1 MPVTIQS
8 AESNRAVLRA
18 IPESAWGT
26 TPGTGST
33 RELRLTSSS
42 LVPSKEVVV
51 SEELRA
57 DRMVSSIVEV
67 AASVGGSLNGEFSAG
82 SNDDFLQAFLLGAW
96 SKPLTFRCLL
106 RIERVDHLDFSD
118 HRCRCGGPDQV
129 LHVWSY
135 HQAGR
140 LATKSNNGYFTLSGV
155 AGSVLTVSGTPLTV
169 EAGSASTKV
178 LDANDV
184 ILTSTAIQFGTGGAA
199 TIDGGGGSTVF
210 QTAIGNGQLRVGQ
223 KIFVDGLGYEQ
234 EASTVSTNPAAG
246 ETWTITDSDDTDIA
260 KTVVFEFNSS
270 AAAVTAG
277 NVYVEIGGTVAD
289 TADNLAA
296 ACMAQFAAGNTAVY
310 AESDGVDEV
319 TFTNSNGTGGTITD
333 GTGGNLTGTTF
344 AGGDASLHGVFTI
357 LAVSNDALTVDRAPT
372 TDANSGSVAITIKG
386 SHLRNEGDFANI
398 TKQSWTIETGFTDID
413 KYFVKRGQ
421 RVGSFGMNVAAGEIA
436 TINFDFMGRDVYTSV
451 TSILGD
457 TGTYTVLQSHTT
469 EVMNATD
476 NVGNIFKDGVALS
489 SALQSIELSGEAS
502 LREQR
507 AVSSKFPAGIGYG
520 RFNLTGTVVAYFD
533 TLDFFN
539 DFLNHTTVELAF
551 NMEDVGKNTYYF
563 TMPAVK
569 FTSDPIAPGGI
580 DQDVMEEL
588 EFTAFRD
595 ATYET
600 QFMIDRFSS
609 VKPTSK
615 L

>member
-18 IPESAWGT
+18 IAESAWGT

-42 LVPSKEVVV
+42 LVPSKETVV

-96 SKPLTFRCLL
+96 SKPLTF
-106 RIERVDHLDFSD
+106 DAFS
-118 HRCRCGGPDQV
+118 GSNVSITSTSQITV
-129 LHVWSY
+129 
-135 HQAGR
+135 AGVADLTKYFTSGR
-140 LATKSNNGYFTLSGV
+140 TIKLEGFATKSNNGYFTLSGV

-234 EASTVSTNPAAG
+234 EASTISTNPGAG

-344 AGGDASLHGVFTI
+344 AGGDASLHGVYTI

-372 TDANSGSVAITIKG
+372 TDANSGSVAVTIKG

>member
-1 MPVTIQS
+1 VSIT
-8 AESNRAVLRA
+8 
-18 IPESAWGT
+18 
-26 TPGTGST
+26 ST
-33 RELRLTSSS
+33 SQITVAGVADLTKYFTS
-42 LVPSKEVVV
+42 
-51 SEELRA
+51 
-57 DRMVSSIVEV
+57 
-67 AASVGGSLNGEFSAG
+67 
-82 SNDDFLQAFLLGAW
+82 
-96 SKPLTFRCLL
+96 
-106 RIERVDHLDFSD
+106 
-118 HRCRCGGPDQV
+118 
-129 LHVWSY
+129 
-135 HQAGR
+135 GR
-140 LATKSNNGYFTLSGV
+140 PIKLEGFTEKSNNGYFTLSGV

-184 ILTSTAIQFGTGGAA
+184 ILTSTAVQFGTGGAA

-234 EASTVSTNPAAG
+234 EASTIATNPGAG

-398 TKQSWTIETGFTDID
+398 TKQSYTIETGFTDID

-476 NVGNIFKDGVALS
+476 NVGNIFKDGTALS

-563 TMPAVK
+563 TLPAVK

>member
-18 IPESAWGT
+18 IPESTWGT

-42 LVPSKEVVV
+42 LVPSKETVV

-82 SNDDFLQAFLLGAW
+82 TNDDFLQSFLLGAW
-96 SKPLTFRCLL
+96 SKPMTFDAFSGSNVSITSTSQITVAGVADLTKYFT
-106 RIERVDHLDFSD
+106 S
-118 HRCRCGGPDQV
+118 
-129 LHVWSY
+129 
-135 HQAGR
+135 GR
-140 LATKSNNGYFTLSGV
+140 PIKLEGFTEKSNNGYFTLSGV

-184 ILTSTAIQFGTGGAA
+184 ILTSTAVQFGTGGAA

-234 EASTVSTNPAAG
+234 EASTVATNPAAG

-398 TKQSWTIETGFTDID
+398 TKQSYTIETGFTDID

-476 NVGNIFKDGVALS
+476 NVGNIFKNGTALS

-563 TMPAVK
+563 TLPAVK